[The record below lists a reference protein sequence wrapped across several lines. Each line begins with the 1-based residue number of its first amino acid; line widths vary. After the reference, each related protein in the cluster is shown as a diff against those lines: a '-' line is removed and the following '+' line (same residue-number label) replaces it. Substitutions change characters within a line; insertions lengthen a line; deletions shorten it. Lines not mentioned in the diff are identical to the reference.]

1 MHILRE
7 SLMGMHRVSILLA
20 VAASLAGQSL
30 RIFAIDVEG
39 GKSTLYVS
47 PSGESMLIDT
57 GYAGNDNRDA
67 NRIAAAAAAAGVKRI
82 DYLVITH
89 YHGDHAGG
97 VPQLAAKMPI
107 GKIFDHGDSFEKSN
121 AKTQAVFEPFAKT
134 REKYPHQT
142 VHPGDTIPV
151 KGLKVEVVA
160 GAGDTIASPLA
171 GPGAGQPNPL
181 CSSYEALKPDPGEN
195 AHSLA
200 MIITF
205 GSLRIAD
212 LGDLYWNQEHE
223 LVCPVNKL
231 GTVDLY
237 MTTHHGTATSG
248 SPQIVHALHPRVA
261 IMNNG
266 ADKGGSIKAWTAIE
280 NSPGLEDLWQLH
292 YSNEGGKEHN
302 VAERLIANPSEDKDE
317 GFAIEVRA
325 QMDGTITVLN
335 ERDRFEKTYRR
346 SVK

>member
-1 MHILRE
+1 MRRLTT
-7 SLMGMHRVSILLA
+7 LLLA
-20 VAASLAGQSL
+20 AVALLPAQTL
-30 RIFAIDVEG
+30 RIYAIDVEG

-57 GYAGNDNRDA
+57 GYGAHGNRDA
-67 NRIAAAAAAAGVKRI
+67 NRIAAAAASAGVKRI

-107 GKIFDHGDSFEKSN
+107 GKIFDHGDSFEPSN
-121 AKTQAVFEPFAKT
+121 QKTQAVFKPFAAV
-134 REKYPHQT
+134 RAKYPHQT
-142 VHPGDTIPV
+142 LRPGDTIPV
-151 KGLKVEVVA
+151 KGLQVDVVA
-160 GAGDTIASPLA
+160 GAGDAIKSPLA
-171 GPGAGQPNPL
+171 GAGQPNPL
-181 CSSYEALKPDPGEN
+181 CATYQALRPDPGEN

-200 MIITF
+200 MIVTF

-266 ADKGGSIKAWTAIE
+266 ADKGGSIKAWTTIE
-280 NSPGLEDLWQLH
+280 SSPGLEDLWQLH
-292 YSNEGGKEHN
+292 FSNEGGRDHN
-302 VAERLIANPSEDKDE
+302 VSESFIANPSAEND
-317 GFAIEVRA
+317 GGYAIEVA
-325 QMDGTITVLN
+325 AHPDGAFTVRN
-335 ERDRFEKTYRR
+335 CRNRFEKTYR
-346 SVK
+346 K

>member
-1 MHILRE
+1 MRNLF
-7 SLMGMHRVSILLA
+7 LLTLA
-20 VAASLAGQSL
+20 VSAALSAQTL

-47 PSGESMLIDT
+47 PSGEAMLIDT
-57 GYAGNDNRDA
+57 GYAGNNGRDA
-67 NRIAAAAAAAGVKRI
+67 ERIAAAAASAGVKRI

-97 VPQLAAKMPI
+97 VPQLAAKLPI
-107 GKIFDHGDSFEKSN
+107 GKIFDHGDNFEQSN
-121 AKTQAVFEPFAKT
+121 KKTQAVYEPFAAL
-134 REKYPHQT
+134 RAKYPHQT
-142 VHPGDTIPV
+142 LHPGDTIPV
-151 KGLKVEVVA
+151 QGLRVDVVA
-160 GAGDTIASPLA
+160 GAGDAIAEPLA
-171 GPGAGQPNPL
+171 GAGRPNPL
-181 CSSYEALKPDPGEN
+181 CDSYEALPPDPGEN

-205 GSLRIAD
+205 GRLRIAD

-248 SPQIVHALHPRVA
+248 SPSIVHALHPRVA

-266 ADKGGSIKAWTAIE
+266 ADKGGSIKAWTTIRT
-280 NSPGLEDLWQLH
+280 SPGLADLWQLH
-292 YSNEGGKEHN
+292 FSNEGGKDHN
-302 VAERLIANPSEDKDE
+302 VPESFIANPTVEHDAGYSINVTATAD
-317 GFAIEVRA
+317 GSFTVRNSRN
-325 QMDGTITVLN
+325 L
-335 ERDRFEKTYRR
+335 FEKTYR
-346 SVK
+346 K

>member
-1 MHILRE
+1 MQDSKGLTRMYR
-7 SLMGMHRVSILLA
+7 LSILFLA
-20 VAASLAGQSL
+20 AAWLPAQAL
-30 RIFAIDVEG
+30 RIYAIDVEG

-57 GYAGNDNRDA
+57 GYAGNNNRDA
-67 NRIAAAAAAAGVKRI
+67 NRIAAAAVSAGVKRI

-107 GKIFDHGDSFEKSN
+107 GRIFDHGDSFEKSN
-121 AKTQAVFEPFAKT
+121 EKTQAVFQAFAKI

-151 KGLKVEVVA
+151 EGLKVEVVA
-160 GAGDTIASPLA
+160 GAGDAIASPLS

-181 CSSYEALKPDPGEN
+181 CASYGALKADPGEN

-223 LVCPVNKL
+223 LVCPINKL

-248 SPQIVHALHPRVA
+248 PPQIVHALHPRVA

-266 ADKGGSIKAWTAIE
+266 ADKGGSIKAWTAIK

-292 YSNEGGKEHN
+292 YSNEGGKDHN
-302 VAERLIANPSEDKDE
+302 VAETFIANPSEDKDQ
-317 GFAIEVRA
+317 GFALEVTA
-325 QMDGTITVLN
+325 QPDGTITVRN
-335 ERDRFEKTYRR
+335 DRNRFEKTYRR
-346 SVK
+346 SAK

>member
-1 MHILRE
+1 MRKLTT
-7 SLMGMHRVSILLA
+7 LLF
-20 VAASLAGQSL
+20 AAAALLPAQTL
-30 RIFAIDVEG
+30 KIYAIDVEG

-57 GYAGNDNRDA
+57 GYAGNNNRDA
-67 NRIAAAAAAAGVKRI
+67 NRIVAAAASAGVKRI

-107 GKIFDHGDSFEKSN
+107 GKVFDHGDSFEQSN
-121 AKTQAVFEPFAKT
+121 EKTQGVFGRFAEV
-134 REKYPHQT
+134 RAKYPHQT

-151 KGLKVEVVA
+151 KGLRVDVVA
-160 GAGDTIASPLA
+160 GAGDAIKAPL
-171 GPGAGQPNPL
+171 PGAGQPNPL
-181 CSSYEALKPDPGEN
+181 CAKYEALKPDLGEN

-200 MIITF
+200 MIISF

-280 NSPGLEDLWQLH
+280 NSPGLQDLWQLH
-292 YSNEGGKEHN
+292 FSNEGGKDHN
-302 VAERLIANPSEDKDE
+302 VAESFIANPSEEKDQ
-317 GFAIEVRA
+317 GFAIEVSA
-325 QMDGTITVLN
+325 QQDGTFTVRN
-335 ERDRFEKTYRR
+335 TRNQFEKTYRR
-346 SVK
+346 

>member
-1 MHILRE
+1 MCRL
-7 SLMGMHRVSILLA
+7 SVLLFA
-20 VAASLAGQSL
+20 CAASLSAQSL

-47 PSGESMLIDT
+47 PSGESLLIDT
-57 GYAGNDNRDA
+57 GYAGNNNRDA
-67 NRIAAAAAAAGVKRI
+67 NRILAAAASVGVKRI

-97 VPQLAAKMPI
+97 IVQLAAKLPI

-121 AKTQAVFEPFAKT
+121 VKTEAVFQPFAT
-134 REKYPHQT
+134 LREKYPHQSLR
-142 VHPGDTIPV
+142 PGDTIPV

-160 GAGDTIASPLA
+160 GAGDAISAPLA
-171 GPGAGQPNPL
+171 GAGQPNPL
-181 CSSYEALKPDPGEN
+181 CASYEALKPDPGEN

-200 MIITF
+200 MIINF
-205 GSLRIAD
+205 GNFRISD

-280 NSPGLEDLWQLH
+280 SSPGLLDLWQLH
-292 YSNEGGKEHN
+292 FSNEGGKQHN
-302 VAERLIANPSEDKDE
+302 VAEQFIANPSEGNDK
-317 GFAIEVRA
+317 GYAIEVTA
-325 QMDGTITVLN
+325 QMDGTFTVHN
-335 ERDRFEKTYRR
+335 DRNQFEKMYR
-346 SVK
+346 K

>member
-1 MHILRE
+1 MIGKLA
-7 SLMGMHRVSILLA
+7 LCIGAGAVLLA
-20 VAASLAGQSL
+20 AQNGRPEALKI
-30 RIFAIDVEG
+30 RAIDVEG

-57 GYAGNDNRDA
+57 GYAGNGSRDA

-89 YHGDHAGG
+89 FHGDHAGG
-97 VPQLAAKMPI
+97 VPQLAAKIPI
-107 GKIFDHGDSFEKSN
+107 GKIYDHGDSFEKSN
-121 AKTQAVFEPFAKT
+121 AKTQAVFQPYAAL
-134 REKYPHQT
+134 REKYPHAILR
-142 VHPGDTIPV
+142 PGDRVPI

-160 GAGDTIASPLA
+160 GAGDAIATSLA
-171 GPGAGQPNPL
+171 GAGQPNPL

-200 MIITF
+200 LIITF
-205 GSLRIAD
+205 GKLRIAD

-223 LVCPVNKL
+223 LACPMNKL

-248 SPQIVHALHPRVA
+248 SPQMVHALHPKVA

-266 ADKGGSIKAWTAIE
+266 ADKGGSK
-280 NSPGLEDLWQLH
+280 Q
-292 YSNEGGKEHN
+292 
-302 VAERLIANPSEDKDE
+302 R
-317 GFAIEVRA
+317 FAVHRGSRTSGNCISRTRA
-325 QMDGTITVLN
+325 ARITM
-335 ERDRFEKTYRR
+335 RPRR
-346 SVK
+346 SSRILRQRGIRVMRLKFRRRRTGCLRFATTETGLRRVIDRGR

>member
-1 MHILRE
+1 
-7 SLMGMHRVSILLA
+7 V
-20 VAASLAGQSL
+20 
-30 RIFAIDVEG
+30 
-39 GKSTLYVS
+39 
-47 PSGESMLIDT
+47 
-57 GYAGNDNRDA
+57 
-67 NRIAAAAAAAGVKRI
+67 AAAASAGVKRV

-97 VPQLAAKMPI
+97 VPQLAAKIPI
-107 GKIFDHGDSFEKSN
+107 GKIFDHGDSFEQSN
-121 AKTQAVFEPFAKT
+121 EKTQAVFQPFAAL
-134 REKYPHQT
+134 RAKYPHQT
-142 VHPGDTIPV
+142 LHPGDTIPV
-151 KGLKVEVVA
+151 KGLRVDVVA
-160 GAGDTIASPLA
+160 GAGDAIRSPLA
-171 GPGAGQPNPL
+171 GAGQPNPL
-181 CSSYEALKPDPGEN
+181 CATYEALKPDPGEN

-261 IMNNG
+261 VMNNG

-292 YSNEGGKEHN
+292 FSNEGGKDHN
-302 VAERLIANPSEDKDE
+302 VAESFIANPSAENDG
-317 GFAIEVRA
+317 GFAIEVTAR
-325 QMDGTITVLN
+325 QDGTLTVRN
-335 ERDRFEKTYRR
+335 DRNRFEKTY
-346 SVK
+346 KK